1 MDVIEAIKS
10 RSSVRAYTD
19 KAVSQKIV
27 EEILD
32 TARWSPSGANMQPW
46 RVIAVTRETKEQIA
60 KGCAEAFRNGAKAT
74 PDYRYYPSEW
84 KEPYKSRRQKT
95 GLALYSALEIS
106 RQDKER
112 RLEAW
117 IANYN
122 FFGAPVGLL
131 FFIDKNL
138 GQGSLV
144 DCGMFIQSVSL
155 AAIGLG
161 LATCPQAALA
171 DYPDIIREKV
181 GVEDEWT
188 LVCGLALGYEDT
200 NHPVNQYRTTRENV
214 SAFTEWR

>member
-1 MDVIEAIKS
+1 MDVIEAIKN

-19 KAVSQKIV
+19 KTVPQKIV

-46 RVIAVTRETKEQIA
+46 RVIAVTGETKEQIA
-60 KGCAEAFRNGAKAT
+60 KACTDAFISGAEVN

-84 KEPYKSRRQKT
+84 KEPYKSRRNKT
-95 GLALYSALEIS
+95 GIALYSALGIA

-131 FFIDKNL
+131 FFVDKKL

-144 DCGMFIQSVSL
+144 DYGMFIQSICL

-171 DYPDIIREKV
+171 DYPDIIRKKT
-181 GVEDEWT
+181 GVDEDWT
-188 LVCGLALGYEDT
+188 LVCGMALGYEDT
-200 NHPVNQYRTTRENV
+200 DHPVNQYRTEREDV

>member
-10 RSSVRAYTD
+10 RSSVRAYTK

-46 RVIAVTRETKEQIA
+46 RVVAVTGETKEHIA
-60 KGCAEAFRNGAKAT
+60 KACTDAFISGAETT
-74 PDYRYYPSEW
+74 PDYHYYPSEW
-84 KEPYKSRRQKT
+84 KEPYKSRRNKT
-95 GLALYSALEIS
+95 GIALYTALGIS
-106 RQDKER
+106 RQDKEK

-138 GQGSLV
+138 PQTSLV
-144 DCGMFIQSVSL
+144 DYGMFIQSISL

-161 LATCPQAALA
+161 LATCPQASLS
-171 DYPDIIREKV
+171 DYPDIIREKT
-181 GVEDEWT
+181 GVAKEWAFI
-188 LVCGLALGYEDT
+188 CGMALGYKDPD
-200 NHPVNQYRTTRENV
+200 HPVNQYRTEREDV